1 MRWDREKL
9 PKPDLHVYGENGAEI
24 MVYNMKRNSK
34 KGDRRKTE
42 KKRGLRNITV
52 KRKNSKLLI
61 TLFGL
66 SRGCFLY
73 FARITLLPKHSQ
85 PISFSRFILTFSPT
99 LYKFIVWACWP

>member
-9 PKPDLHVYGENGAEI
+9 PKLDSHVYGENGAEI
-24 MVYNMKRNSK
+24 MVYNMKRDS
-34 KGDRRKTE
+34 
-42 KKRGLRNITV
+42 KKRGQKKNIKVLRNVTV
-52 KRKNSKLLI
+52 KRKNSNLLI

-85 PISFSRFILTFSPT
+85 PISFF
-99 LYKFIVWACWP
+99 